1 MNDETY
7 MRKALDLAR
16 LAEGWTS
23 PNPMVG
29 AVLVRDGSIVGQGF
43 HQRAGTAHAEVH
55 ALAQAG
61 DAAAG
66 ATLYVTLEPCSH
78 HGRTPPCVEAIL
90 QAKVARVVAAM
101 TDPNPLVDGSGLARL
116 RQEGVEVTTG
126 VLENE
131 ARDLN
136 EVFLKFISA
145 RLPFVAA
152 KSAITLDGKIATRTG
167 SSKWITSDQARQLGQ
182 ELRHKYG
189 AVMVGIGTVLA
200 DNPQLT
206 YRIPGKQAHQPTR
219 VIIDSHLQIP
229 LESQVIRVVDAPTII
244 YMADGSR
251 EKAELLRHQ
260 GIDVVSCP
268 GEDGRVDLI
277 GALQDL
283 AQREISGV
291 LVEGG
296 GTLNGALLDRCLV
309 DKLYVFIAPK
319 VVGSHAAPGMFGGRG
334 IGEMQNAIQ
343 LDKVSWSQVGPDI
356 LVTGYP
362 IYKGDF
368 SCSPEWWKN

>member
-1 MNDETY
+1 MY
-7 MRKALDLAR
+7 MKKALELAR
-16 LAEGWTS
+16 MAEGWTS

-43 HQRAGTAHAEVH
+43 HQRAGTPHAEVH

-61 DAAAG
+61 EAAQG

-78 HGRTPPCVEAIL
+78 YGRTPPCVEAIL
-90 QAKVARVVAAM
+90 QAKVSRVVAAM

-116 RQEGVEVTTG
+116 RESGVAVTTG

-131 ARDLN
+131 ARALN
-136 EVFLKFISA
+136 EVFVKFVSA

-167 SSKWITSDQARQLGQ
+167 SSKWITSEQARNLGQ
-182 ELRHKYG
+182 ELRHKYD

-206 YRIPGKQAHQPTR
+206 YRIPGKKVHQPTR

-244 YMADGSR
+244 YMANGSR
-251 EKAELLRHQ
+251 EKADLLRQQ
-260 GIDVVSCP
+260 GIEVVACP
-268 GEDGRVDLI
+268 GDNGRVDLV

-283 AQREISGV
+283 AQRDITGV
-291 LVEGG
+291 MVEGG
-296 GTLNGALLDRCLV
+296 GGINGALLDRCLV
-309 DKLYVFIAPK
+309 DKMYVFIAPK
-319 VVGSHAAPGMFGGRG
+319 VVGSHLAPGMFGGRG
-334 IGEMQNAIQ
+334 VAEMQNAIQ
-343 LDKVSWSQVGPDI
+343 LDKVTWEQVGPDL

-362 IYKGDF
+362 IYKGDYL
-368 SCSPEWWKN
+368 CSPEWWKN